1 MTRHGYGYVSEKGY
15 MAFTHDLGEGAWA
28 SISIL
33 THDNPEHR
41 LPADPLSVPPDIA
54 WKLRA
59 TWAIAVLRDAL
70 GASPEVLAGFDAR
83 WDASQRKLFHILGA
97 AASDHDKAIQD
108 AAKRLKGALLSG
120 NGTEQTTLSY
130 DEEVDY
136 GRNQV
141 ALMSSGPLVADVTLL
156 GLAGMRDQISQVTE
170 VLAQGIGRGPGEKR
184 APSRSR
190 RIRAAVAGCATAFNG
205 IHGELTWMI
214 EHTPPGAVRT
224 QLEAMLAPLQALLE
238 RYPAP
243 EGTEAEAEAGAEPT
257 EPVVEPAVESVAP
270 SQAWPVGRR

>member
-28 SISIL
+28 AISI
-33 THDNPEHR
+33 TAYDNPEHT
-41 LPADPLSVPPDIA
+41 LPANPFSVPPDIA

-59 TWAIAVLRDAL
+59 AWAIAVLRDAL
-70 GASPEVLAGFDAR
+70 GASPEVLAGLDAR
-83 WDASQRKLFHILGA
+83 WDASQRKLFHLLGA
-97 AASDHDKAIQD
+97 AESDQSKAIQD

-156 GLAGMRDQISQVTE
+156 GLAAMRDQISQDTE
-170 VLAQGIGRGPGEKR
+170 ALGQGIGRGPGEKR
-184 APSRSR
+184 VPSRSR
-190 RIRAAVAGCATAFNG
+190 RIRAAVASCAAAFNG
-205 IHGELTWMI
+205 IHGEIAWMI

-224 QLEAMLAPLQALLE
+224 QLEAMLAPFQALLE

-243 EGTEAEAEAGAEPT
+243 VMTETGVEPPVEPT
-257 EPVVEPAVESVAP
+257 EPTVEPPVEAIAP
-270 SQAWPVGRR
+270 SHA

>member
-28 SISIL
+28 SISI
-33 THDNPEHR
+33 TAHDNPER
-41 LPADPLSVPPDIA
+41 MLPADPFLVPRDIA

-59 TWAIAVLRDAL
+59 SWAIAVLRDAL
-70 GASPEVLAGFDAR
+70 GASPEVLAGLDAR
-83 WDASQRKLFHILGA
+83 WDASQRKLFHVLGA
-97 AASDHDKAIQD
+97 AESDHSKAIQD

-136 GRNQV
+136 GRNQI

-156 GLAGMRDQISQVTE
+156 NLAGMRDQINQDTE
-170 VLAQGIGRGPGEKR
+170 ALAQGIGRGPGEKR
-184 APSRSR
+184 APSRSK
-190 RIRAAVAGCATAFNG
+190 RIRAAVGSCAAAFNG

-214 EHTPPGAVRT
+214 DHTPPGAVRT
-224 QLEAMLAPLQALLE
+224 QLEAMLAPFQALLL

-243 EGTEAEAEAGAEPT
+243 TATETGAEPPTEPT
-257 EPVVEPAVESVAP
+257 EPTVEPPVEAMAP
-270 SQAWPVGRR
+270 PVG